1 MLDEPSDGAPVD
13 LKRTLER
20 LERQVRERAAKHA
33 PPSSADAVTPPA
45 PKSHR
50 SRRPGNGAPAQKIIA
65 QANAR
70 LEHFLRERG
79 VEQFE
84 LFPSAEYPTPLTRLP
99 LFPPVQRSTARE
111 LAAASDWIALESR
124 WDGGGVFKAGPAL
137 TVYDEDTLFGLMNM
151 RQQGM
156 SGPADR
162 LPIPAPPTVTMSGL
176 APGNQVRVHALYCL
190 VSQLESVIQGY
201 APRKGWGGRA
211 ISKRRESMENLAAI
225 TLKFQK
231 PKGADALHGKPI
243 QLIFIEYIATAE
255 DACYYVQFHPLV
267 SQWLEEYRTFLDFDI
282 RRQLSPLGKAMHRSL
297 ASQRSNRTFSI
308 PLPEF
313 FASIGAFGELRDR
326 KREAIPQLQKLK
338 DLQFLDAFAISG
350 TGRKTPWILEVTF
363 FSGDDDAGTGSVR
376 PDKELN

>member
-1 MLDEPSDGAPVD
+1 MQDDQQDGAPRD

-20 LERQVRERAAKHA
+20 LERQARERSVKQQRTAPAAA
-33 PPSSADAVTPPA
+33 PTSPA
-45 PKSHR
+45 PRTKAL
-50 SRRPGNGAPAQKIIA
+50 RRTNAGVPGPKVIA
-65 QANAR
+65 EANAR
-70 LEHFLRERG
+70 LERFLRERG
-79 VEQFE
+79 IEQFE

-111 LAAASDWIALESR
+111 LAAAADWIALESR
-124 WDGGGVFKAGPAL
+124 WDGGGVYKAGPAL

-156 SGPADR
+156 TGPADR
-162 LPIPAPPTVTMSGL
+162 LPIPAPPTVALSGL
-176 APGNQVRVHALYCL
+176 APGNPVRVHALYCL

-201 APRKGWGGRA
+201 TPPRGWGGRA
-211 ISKRRESMENLAAI
+211 ITKRRESMENLAAI

-231 PKGADALHGKPI
+231 PKGGDAFHGKPI
-243 QLIFIEYIATAE
+243 QLIFIEHVATAE

-308 PLPEF
+308 PLTEF

-326 KREAIPQLQKLK
+326 KREAIPQLQKLIT
-338 DLQFLDAFAISG
+338 LQFLECFAITG
-350 TGRKTPWILEVTF
+350 TGRRTPWLLAVTF
-363 FSGDDDAGTGSVR
+363 FR
-376 PDKELN
+376 RK

>member
-1 MLDEPSDGAPVD
+1 MLDEPPDGTPGD

-20 LERQVRERAAKHA
+20 IERRVRERTAKQ
-33 PPSSADAVTPPA
+33 PPVPPGNPVTLPSNQRA
-45 PKSHR
+45 H
-50 SRRPGNGAPAQKIIA
+50 RPGNGTPAAKIIA
-65 QANAR
+65 QANTR

-79 VEQFE
+79 VEPFD

-99 LFPPVQRSTARE
+99 LFPPVQRCTARE

-156 SGPADR
+156 TGPADR
-162 LPIPAPPTVTMSGL
+162 LPIPAPPSITRSGL
-176 APGNQVRVHALYCL
+176 APENQVRVHALYCL
-190 VSQLESVIQGY
+190 VSQLEAVIQGHSP
-201 APRKGWGGRA
+201 PRGWGGRA
-211 ISKRRESMENLAAI
+211 ITKRRDSLENLAAI

-243 QLIFIEYIATAE
+243 QLIFIEYIATAN
-255 DACYYVQFHPLV
+255 DACYYVQFHPLI
-267 SQWLEEYRTFLDFDI
+267 SQWLEEYRTFLDFEI
-282 RRQLSPLGKAMHRSL
+282 RRQLSPLGKAMHRCL
-297 ASQRSNRTFSI
+297 ASQRSNHTFAI

-338 DLQFLDAFAISG
+338 DLEFLESFAING
-350 TGRKTPWILEVTF
+350 TGRKTPWVLDVTF
-363 FSGDDDAGTGSVR
+363 VHQT
-376 PDKELN
+376 

>member
-1 MLDEPSDGAPVD
+1 MQHDPNDGVPRD

-20 LERQVRERAAKHA
+20 LERQVRERAVRKQKAA
-33 PPSSADAVTPPA
+33 PADPPPPPPPPPGPPA
-45 PKSHR
+45 KSLRRTTSGTPGPKV
-50 SRRPGNGAPAQKIIA
+50 IA
-65 QANAR
+65 EANAR
-70 LEHFLRERG
+70 LERFLRERG
-79 VEQFE
+79 VEQFD

-111 LAAASDWIALESR
+111 LAAAADWIALESR
-124 WDGGGVFKAGPAL
+124 WDGGGVYKAGPAL

-156 SGPADR
+156 TGPADR
-162 LPIPAPPTVTMSGL
+162 LPIPAPPALTPSGL
-176 APGNQVRVHALYCL
+176 APGNPVRVHALYCL
-190 VSQLESVIQGY
+190 VSQLESVIQGHT
-201 APRKGWGGRA
+201 PQRGWGGRA

-231 PKGADALHGKPI
+231 PKGGDAFHGKPI
-243 QLIFIEYIATAE
+243 QLIFIEYVATAQ

-297 ASQRSNRTFSI
+297 ASQRSNRTFAI
-308 PLPEF
+308 PLTEF

-326 KREAIPQLQKLK
+326 KREALPQLEKLIA
-338 DLQFLDAFAISG
+338 LQFLERFAITG
-350 TGRKTPWILEVTF
+350 TGRRTPWILEVIF
-363 FSGDDDAGTGSVR
+363 FR
-376 PDKELN
+376 RK

>member
-1 MLDEPSDGAPVD
+1 MLDQPRNSAPAD

-20 LERQVRERAAKHA
+20 LERQVRERAAKQA
-33 PPSSADAVTPPA
+33 PA
-45 PKSHR
+45 PSAAPAAQAEPHTIKSP
-50 SRRPGNGAPAQKIIA
+50 RPGNGAPAPKIVA

-99 LFPPVQRSTARE
+99 LFPPIQRTTARE

-156 SGPADR
+156 TGPADR
-162 LPIPAPPTVTMSGL
+162 LPIPAPPAVTMNGL
-176 APGNQVRVHALYCL
+176 APGNPVRVHALYCL

-201 APRKGWGGRA
+201 SPPRGWGGRA
-211 ISKRRESMENLAAI
+211 IAKRRESMENLAAI

-326 KREAIPQLQKLK
+326 KREAIPQLQKLQ
-338 DLQFLDAFAISG
+338 DLKFLEGFAITG
-350 TGRKTPWILEVTF
+350 TGRKTPWVLEVRF
-363 FSGDDDAGTGSVR
+363 FR
-376 PDKELN
+376 RK

>member
-1 MLDEPSDGAPVD
+1 MHDDSSDGGPRD
-13 LKRTLER
+13 LNRTLAR
-20 LERQVRERAAKHA
+20 LERQARER
-33 PPSSADAVTPPA
+33 SASKKPDPPA
-45 PKSHR
+45 AIGTTPRGRPLRRTSSGTPGPKV
-50 SRRPGNGAPAQKIIA
+50 IA
-65 QANAR
+65 EANAR
-70 LEHFLRERG
+70 LERFLRERG

-84 LFPSAEYPTPLTRLP
+84 LFPAAEYPTPLTRLP

-111 LAAASDWIALESR
+111 LAAAADWIALESR

-156 SGPADR
+156 TGPADR
-162 LPIPAPPTVTMSGL
+162 MPIAAPPTVAASGL
-176 APGNQVRVHALYCL
+176 APGNPVRVHALYCL
-190 VSQLESVIQGY
+190 VSQLESVIQGHTP
-201 APRKGWGGRA
+201 PRGWGGRA

-231 PKGADALHGKPI
+231 PKGGDAFHGKPI
-243 QLIFIEYIATAE
+243 QLIFIEYVATAE

-297 ASQRSNRTFSI
+297 ASQRSNHNFSI
-308 PLPEF
+308 PLAEF

-326 KREAIPQLQKLK
+326 KREAIPQLDRLK
-338 DLQFLDAFAISG
+338 DLNFLEEFTITG
-350 TGRKTPWILEVTF
+350 TGRRTPWILAVTF
-363 FSGDDDAGTGSVR
+363 FR
-376 PDKELN
+376 RK

>member
-1 MLDEPSDGAPVD
+1 MPHDSPDGTPKD
-13 LKRTLER
+13 LERTLER
-20 LERQVRERAAKHA
+20 TLERIERQVRERAAKKQQEL
-33 PPSSADAVTPPA
+33 PVPTPPPGKPA
-45 PKSHR
+45 ARK
-50 SRRPGNGAPAQKIIA
+50 RRPTLTGVPGPKVIA
-65 QANAR
+65 EANAR
-70 LEHFLRERG
+70 LERFLRERG
-79 VEQFE
+79 VEQFD

-111 LAAASDWIALESR
+111 LAAAADWIALESR
-124 WDGGGVFKAGPAL
+124 WDGGGVYKAGPAL

-156 SGPADR
+156 TGPADR
-162 LPIPAPPTVTMSGL
+162 LPIPAPPAVTTSGL
-176 APGNQVRVHALYCL
+176 APENPVRVHALYCL

-201 APRKGWGGRA
+201 SPPRGWGGRA

-231 PKGADALHGKPI
+231 PKGGDAFHGKPI
-243 QLIFIEYIATAE
+243 QLLFIEYVATAE

-297 ASQRSNRTFSI
+297 ASQRSNRSFSI
-308 PLPEF
+308 PLTEF

-326 KREAIPQLQKLK
+326 KREAIPQLEKLK
-338 DLQFLDAFAISG
+338 DLQFLESYEIAG
-350 TGRKTPWILEVTF
+350 TGRRTPWVLSVTF
-363 FSGDDDAGTGSVR
+363 AR
-376 PDKELN
+376 RK